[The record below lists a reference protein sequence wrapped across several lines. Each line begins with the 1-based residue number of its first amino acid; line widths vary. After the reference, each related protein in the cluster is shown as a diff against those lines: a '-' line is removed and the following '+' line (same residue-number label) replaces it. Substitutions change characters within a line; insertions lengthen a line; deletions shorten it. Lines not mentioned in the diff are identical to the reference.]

1 MTCEL
6 MQSDDDSAARAAAN
20 LLDASGIPN
29 VLVTR
34 GSAGLTLLA
43 DGDLTHL
50 EGTWGEVHDVSG
62 VGDTIIAA
70 MAAGIAGGMSYL
82 GAAHLANTAAAAVIG
97 RIGTVPIRLAD
108 LRVALESRSPLTNSK
123 VTSWQELPHLLSRWR
138 SQGKKVAFTNGC
150 FDVLHLGHVSLLE
163 KAAEFGDVLIVA
175 LNSDDSVRRAKG
187 EERPI
192 NDQNHRALVV
202 AGLEATDAVV
212 IFEEDTPEDL
222 LRLVR
227 PEILVKGAE
236 YSQEQVVGGSI
247 VTSYGGEIVRVQMV
261 EGYSTTKVVEKMR
274 ATADTGG

>member
-1 MTCEL
+1 
-6 MQSDDDSAARAAAN
+6 
-20 LLDASGIPN
+20 
-29 VLVTR
+29 
-34 GSAGLTLLA
+34 
-43 DGDLTHL
+43 
-50 EGTWGEVHDVSG
+50 
-62 VGDTIIAA
+62 
-70 MAAGIAGGMSYL
+70 
-82 GAAHLANTAAAAVIG
+82 
-97 RIGTVPIRLAD
+97 
-108 LRVALESRSPLTNSK
+108 
-123 VTSWQELPHLLSRWR
+123 
-138 SQGKKVAFTNGC
+138 
-150 FDVLHLGHVSLLE
+150 
-163 KAAEFGDVLIVA
+163 
-175 LNSDDSVRRAKG
+175 VRRAKG